1 MVFIILPV
9 LILWNALMD
18 LRTKLSVGFV
28 LSLAA
33 LYVNICVFYRLVL
46 LSLTCYSGVIC
57 SIIRFRYINGLV
69 RTEDYFWNVV
79 NVAIWSTIESGACI
93 TAGCIATLRPLF
105 KCILDRARA
114 SSELSRTNTTPL
126 SRSARSTQVSY
137 LPKSA
142 HSSSTPHYDIALAE
156 IDRACCSSEDK
167 RPELQYSCEPLSSVS
182 LAPTG
187 DEVVTL
193 SSDIGFRRTSMEPI
207 LDSPELA
214 IAEFGRHYDT
224 KEWPGEETEKT
235 QDQSARESWSF
246 RKDTVVVIASARHRP
261 NPSPVSSECYGKV

>member
-1 MVFIILPV
+1 
-9 LILWNALMD
+9 MD

-33 LYVNICVFYRLVL
+33 LYVPICLFCRLFL
-46 LSLTCYSGVIC
+46 LSLTQFSGFIC

-79 NVAIWSTIESGACI
+79 NVAIWSTIEAGACI
-93 TAGCIATLRPLF
+93 AAGCIATLRPLF
-105 KCILDRARA
+105 KCALDRARGA
-114 SSELSRTNTTPL
+114 SELSGTITTPL
-126 SRSARSTQVSY
+126 SRSARSTQLSY

-142 HSSSTPHYDIALAE
+142 HSSPTPHYDIALAE
-156 IDRACCSSEDK
+156 IDRACCSSENK
-167 RPELQYSCEPLSSVS
+167 RPGVQYSCEPLSSVS

-193 SSDIGFRRTSMEPI
+193 SSDIGLKRTSMEPI
-207 LDSPELA
+207 LDRPDLT
-214 IAEFGRHYDT
+214 IAGSRRHYDT
-224 KEWPGEETEKT
+224 KEWPEKEAEKM

-246 RKDTVVVIASARHRP
+246 RKSTVAVTASTHQIPTSAL
-261 NPSPVSSECYGKV
+261 VSHERYGEV